1 MAKVESKAEL
11 DTLKVVIQDK
21 YSSETVSVSPLSL
34 YSSYEKIDIELRPP
48 HSMPGYHWHGQVEV
62 NIPFGDDVEYIING
76 SPVVVKA
83 GSIGL
88 FWASVPHRLTNR
100 ARVIIWGSSIF
111 RFTTLCLGH

>member
-48 HSMPGYHWHGQVEV
+48 STGSTSSGRSSESQVK
-62 NIPFGDDVEYIING
+62 N
-76 SPVVVKA
+76 
-83 GSIGL
+83 
-88 FWASVPHRLTNR
+88 
-100 ARVIIWGSSIF
+100 SS
-111 RFTTLCLGH
+111 

>member
-83 GSIGL
+83 G
-88 FWASVPHRLTNR
+88 V
-100 ARVIIWGSSIF
+100 V
-111 RFTTLCLGH
+111 